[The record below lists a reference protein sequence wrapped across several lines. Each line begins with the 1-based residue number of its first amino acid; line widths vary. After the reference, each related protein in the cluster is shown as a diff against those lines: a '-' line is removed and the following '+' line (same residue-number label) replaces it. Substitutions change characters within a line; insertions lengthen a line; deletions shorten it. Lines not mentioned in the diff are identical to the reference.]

1 MSIQIGTEVHERF
14 YKGFSLSDA
23 PNGLNVAELLYVPN
37 VKYQLVSLRAQRDWQ
52 KLVVIF
58 LLFDYKSEIHKREK
72 SEEDESG
79 RTTAFGFRNSSL
91 CRSSSNI
98 LSFAEVSYWGS
109 CSAGS

>member
-1 MSIQIGTEVHERF
+1 MLIQIGTEVHERF

-37 VKYQLVSLRAQRDWQ
+37 VKYQLVSLRAQRERQ
-52 KLVVIF
+52 KLVVICEI
-58 LLFDYKSEIHKREK
+58 LFDYKSEIHKREK

-109 CSAGS
+109 